1 MMPVASLKKI
11 QAVIDRLE
19 SRAASL
25 SRADIRRLTEAYVS
39 LSVLHTNQ
47 GRLDL
52 ALATIEGALGILP
65 ESTPLIDSLADIHA
79 RYAVLY
85 KEVAR
90 RQRASQKR
98 A

>member
-1 MMPVASLKKI
+1 MPVASLKKI

-19 SRAASL
+19 SRSASL
-25 SRADIRRLTEAYVS
+25 SRADTRRLTEAYVS
-39 LSVLHTNQ
+39 LSVLRTNQ

-52 ALATIEGALGILP
+52 ALATIEGALAVLP

-85 KEVAR
+85 KDVAR